1 MIKPKEPPFAPT
13 EKQIEQRIKE
23 LYRDSY
29 KDIQSIIADMFEKFS
44 TGDQLTLADM
54 TRYNRLSKIE
64 QELAQILATLYKNN
78 KKYLYESME
87 STYVHGYFMQQY
99 KLEMG
104 AQALLALGGVN
115 EKAVQAMIS
124 ESLTGLVLDER
135 LGNNQRQAVNQLR
148 QALSYSLVQGESYVN
163 TAKRIK
169 ETLGKDQQRSVL
181 VAWTETHRALETASH
196 DRRTQAQ
203 AEGLDFETLWLA
215 TLDKRTRPRHRA
227 MDNKAQGKDGYFVLP
242 DGARGRFPGDPMLG
256 GSNVI
261 RCRCS
266 TTTKFKDRPA
276 TQRRGRSEYDDAK
289 SQNEL
294 LPADMTYKQWY
305 ESRNGG

>member
-29 KDIQSIIADMFEKFS
+29 KDIQTVIAGMYEKFS
-44 TGDQLTLADM
+44 SGGELTLADM

-64 QELAQILATLYKNN
+64 QELSEILAALYKNN
-78 KKYLYESME
+78 QKYLYQSME
-87 STYVHGYFMQQY
+87 SSYVQGYFEQQY
-99 KLEMG
+99 KLEM
-104 AQALLALGGVN
+104 ASQQLLGFGGVN

-135 LGNNQRQAVNQLR
+135 LGNNQRQAIVQLR

-163 TAKRIK
+163 TAKRIR

-181 VAWTETHRALETASH
+181 VAWTETHRALETASY
-196 DRRTQAQ
+196 DRREQAQ
-203 AEGLDFETLWLA
+203 SEGLEFQTLWLA

-227 MDNKAQGKDGYFVLP
+227 MDNKAQDKDGYFTLP
-242 DGARGRFPGDPMLG
+242 DNSRGRFPGDPMLG
-256 GSNVI
+256 ASNVI
-261 RCRCS
+261 RCRC
-266 TTTKFKDRPA
+266 TTTTNFPDRTP

-289 SQNEL
+289 SDSQL
-294 LPADMTYKQWY
+294 FSADMTYKQWY